1 MAYTSP
7 VKLGA
12 TVEELPLEAT
22 GDVDR
27 GLTEWS
33 LGLSL
38 GERLRAASKSART
51 LDRLQRG
58 VCKDCPARTRFPRAP
73 SFARELP

>member
-1 MAYTSP
+1 MVRGDRGPGRAFELSYTAL
-7 VKLGA
+7 VKQEA
-12 TVEELPLEAT
+12 TVEELLLAAT

-27 GLTEWS
+27 GLIEWS

-38 GERLRAASKSART
+38 RERLRAASKSART

-58 VCKDCPARTRFPRAP
+58 ASKDR
-73 SFARELP
+73 

>member
-27 GLTEWS
+27 GLIEWS

-38 GERLRAASKSART
+38 RERLRAASRSART
-51 LDRLQRG
+51 LERLDRG
-58 VCKDCPARTRFPRAP
+58 AFKDR
-73 SFARELP
+73 